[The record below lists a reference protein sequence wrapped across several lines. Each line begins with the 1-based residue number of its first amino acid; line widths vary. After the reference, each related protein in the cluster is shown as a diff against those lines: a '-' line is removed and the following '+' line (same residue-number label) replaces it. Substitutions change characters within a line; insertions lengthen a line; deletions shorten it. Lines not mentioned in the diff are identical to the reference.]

1 MRQLTRWPYADD
13 LRGRALYFV
22 KGYDR
27 MKREADELIA
37 QAPVMDGQPRGTQ
50 TGDPVAAAAIRRE
63 RIRHELSIIEGALL
77 EIEPEYRAGVLDNVA
92 RGRRMYDIEGASV
105 STWKRKRLMFLAAVV
120 ERAGWADPSSAW
132 RQM

>member
-1 MRQLTRWPYADD
+1 MRQLTRWPYAIE
-13 LRGRALYFV
+13 LRRRALRFV
-22 KGYDR
+22 KEYDR
-27 MKREADELIA
+27 MKADADALVQQSA
-37 QAPVMDGQPRGTQ
+37 VMDGQPRGTK

-63 RIRHELSIIEGALL
+63 RIMHEIGIIEGALL

-105 STWKRKRLMFLAAVV
+105 STWKRKRRVFLAAVV

-132 RQM
+132 RHM